1 MTDKI
6 CHKLINENIK
16 TLCHEPL
23 GSDDGYGKKPHG
35 SFINGVGVNCS
46 AKCDELCNNINDRLQ
61 KIKDIVHLRS
71 AKPNAVLIE
80 TLTYIKEYIK
90 EIQKYIDLFNNV
102 IYEENKAY
110 AYVEDIMTSLDKQNQ
125 NIQKI
130 FHICSKNIVITKNNS
145 ELVLQKPQSYSSLS
159 AKFVNNLLSVCK
171 EEGDEQGDNAEG
183 ENHPEDGAPNGAPST
198 ARSATQNIS
207 QNANQNVRQNVI
219 LNECPG
225 EDYIN

>member
-23 GSDDGYGKKPHG
+23 QGDTTYGKRPHG
-35 SFINGVGVNCS
+35 SFNNGVGVNCS

-110 AYVEDIMTSLDKQNQ
+110 SYVEDIITSLDKQNQ

-183 ENHPEDGAPNGAPST
+183 GNHPEGGAPSA
-198 ARSATQNIS
+198 ARSSTQNII
-207 QNANQNVRQNVI
+207 QKANQNVRQNVI
-219 LNECPG
+219 LNECSG
-225 EDYIN
+225 VDYIN

>member
-1 MTDKI
+1 MTEKI

-16 TLCHEPL
+16 TLCHQPL
-23 GSDDGYGKKPHG
+23 GSDDSYEKRPHG
-35 SFINGVGVNCS
+35 SFNSGVGVNCS

-110 AYVEDIMTSLDKQNQ
+110 AYVEDIMISLDKQNQ

-171 EEGDEQGDNAEG
+171 EEGDEQGENGEG
-183 ENHPEDGAPNGAPST
+183 GNHPEDGALNAALT
-198 ARSATQNIS
+198 ATRSAT
-207 QNANQNVRQNVI
+207 QNANQNVRENVI

>member
-16 TLCHEPL
+16 TLCHEAL
-23 GSDDGYGKKPHG
+23 GSDDSYGKRSHG
-35 SFINGVGVNCS
+35 IFNNGVGVNCS

-80 TLTYIKEYIK
+80 TLTYIKEYVK
-90 EIQKYIDLFNNV
+90 EIQKYIDLFNNI
-102 IYEENKAY
+102 IYEESKAY
-110 AYVEDIMTSLDKQNQ
+110 AYVEDILTCLDKQNQ

-159 AKFVNNLLSVCK
+159 AQFVNNLLSVCK
-171 EEGDEQGDNAEG
+171 EEGDEQG
-183 ENHPEDGAPNGAPST
+183 ENHPEHGAPIGAPSA
-198 ARSATQNIS
+198 ARSVTQNVS
-207 QNANQNVRQNVI
+207 THTNQNVRQHMT
-219 LNECPG
+219 LNECLG
-225 EDYIN
+225 DDYIN